1 MAGGAN
7 AATKVLEANAAG
19 AYLDSQVASFRQLK
33 RQGLRIDRATAV
45 TVTANRGWSP
55 TEVGLTAC
63 EDASKVRL
71 LNRAGKEVLKDRDRL
86 FVQYLT
92 ASKIGNRWKIT
103 AADGK
108 AVKSFDYESGCQP

>member
-1 MAGGAN
+1 M
-7 AATKVLEANAAG
+7 
-19 AYLDSQVASFRQLK
+19 
-33 RQGLRIDRATAV
+33 
-45 TVTANRGWSP
+45 
-55 TEVGLTAC
+55 GLTAC

-108 AVKSFDYESGCQP
+108 AVKSFDYEWVPTVRPADCTLGITGLGGSPRCRYRWTGVG